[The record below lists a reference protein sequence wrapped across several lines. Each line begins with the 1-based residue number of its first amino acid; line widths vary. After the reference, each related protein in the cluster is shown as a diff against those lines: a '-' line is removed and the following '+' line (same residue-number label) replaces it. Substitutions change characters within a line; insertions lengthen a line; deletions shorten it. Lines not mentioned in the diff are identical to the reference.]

1 MKSIGTD
8 VTTAH
13 LCTTGIIERM
23 KAILVIDMP
32 VSLENLIGKELGMH
46 LFEKESEEY
55 ISTEYAFLKPLPDRQ
70 KVKAG
75 AGGYTRGF
83 TAGFNKFRYLI
94 AGEENEDESNISN

>member
-1 MKSIGTD
+1 
-8 VTTAH
+8 
-13 LCTTGIIERM
+13 M

-32 VSLENLIGKELGMH
+32 SCCHTCRLEHYGLCMGTLDRKAIVND
-46 LFEKESEEY
+46 
-55 ISTEYAFLKPLPDRQ
+55 STMSNYCPLKPMPERQ

-94 AGEENEDESNISN
+94 GGADEEIEK